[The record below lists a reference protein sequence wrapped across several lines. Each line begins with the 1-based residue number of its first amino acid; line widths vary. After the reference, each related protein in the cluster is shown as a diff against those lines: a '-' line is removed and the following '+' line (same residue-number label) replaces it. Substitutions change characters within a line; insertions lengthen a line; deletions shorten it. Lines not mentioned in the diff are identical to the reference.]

1 MQTGIEKARM
11 SSFELLSHLEEESLG
26 NKNSEEH
33 YETLIQNISGVNNS
47 LIEINSTL
55 SLDSLDK
62 ELNSIEEEIVP
73 LTKQSPYTLFM
84 MRAVEI
90 GLPLLLSIISIFFT
104 LRYSLSEE
112 RCYEIK
118 DAIKL
123 RNEARING

>member
-1 MQTGIEKARM
+1 M
-11 SSFELLSHLEEESLG
+11 
-26 NKNSEEH
+26 
-33 YETLIQNISGVNNS
+33 
-47 LIEINSTL
+47 
-55 SLDSLDK
+55 DSLDK

-73 LTKQSPYTLFM
+73 LTNQSPYTLFM

-90 GLPLLLSIISIFFT
+90 GLPLLLSFISIFFT